1 MTSPCLRRILP
12 TLLSALSL
20 AAASLP
26 AAPPSA
32 SSGLAIEPGRRL
44 VFVAYGD
51 TRPNLYPFGKQ
62 RKHRAL
68 TQAIRQYD
76 AARQGE
82 VDAVLVSGD
91 LIFADVPW
99 TDRDWAPAYEAMA
112 VLRERPHPLLLY
124 PALGNHELL
133 TLSDQAD
140 DDKVREMVGALWRW
154 GGSEAQ
160 LEATLPLR
168 PVVLAQMTHL
178 AELAPAG
185 QASAGQGPAG
195 QASAELASAGQATAG
210 QASLL
215 ARQLPAGFQA
225 NDFRVLWNQMS
236 SEVVDRLPE
245 GARESLAR
253 AARNARVAVRLA
265 ALRGRSPASLA
276 AELAGREPDMA
287 LERVHSVVNM
297 TRETGLDPAVARL
310 AAEALGLLADP
321 SSPAGRLL
329 HASLG
334 TVFEHLAALRALAT
348 QAGGE
353 HERLWLGEV
362 AADSRAAFGKSW
374 TVMKEH
380 YAGRLPESLLRASSL
395 AALPHDRPGFVG
407 PSWYYTD
414 RAMPGVEGRAV
425 RFVTLNSNLATVAS
439 GPGTEP
445 LLDQEAFLAD
455 AIRSAT
461 GPVVLLAHH
470 APVSIG
476 PHGGAFDPAGDLISA
491 LREMVYRRVF
501 PRLSAEE
508 QRRVWTL
515 ICGHD
520 HDLQRLVDVDRGTAI
535 LVSGGGGVPLKDQ
548 RVPPAETPAY
558 LARCGQLM
566 GTTLGPEPRLAKA
579 YSFLACDVTP
589 GRMEFRVFGVV
600 EPAGGTMDDSEL
612 ERALPGAV
620 AGQLADDG
628 KLLEHFVIRER
639 PDGSRVIEDL

>member
-1 MTSPCLRRILP
+1 MTSPHLRRVLS
-12 TLLSALSL
+12 TLLSAVSL
-20 AAASLP
+20 TAASLQ

-32 SSGLAIEPGRRL
+32 SSGLAIEPGRKL

-62 RKHRAL
+62 RKHLAL
-68 TQAIRQYD
+68 TRAIRQYD

-99 TDRDWAPAYEAMA
+99 TDRDWAPSYEAMA

-154 GGSEAQ
+154 GGSEIQ
-160 LEATLPLR
+160 IEAALPLR

-178 AELAPAG
+178 ADLAP
-185 QASAGQGPAG
+185 
-195 QASAELASAGQATAG
+195 
-210 QASLL
+210 LL

-236 SEVVDRLPE
+236 SDAVDRLTE
-245 GARESLAR
+245 DSREALAR

-265 ALRGRSPASLA
+265 VLRGRGAAALA
-276 AELAGREPDMA
+276 AELAGREPELA
-287 LERVHSVVNM
+287 LERVHSVVTM
-297 TRETGLDPAVARL
+297 TREVGLDPAVARL

-321 SSPAGRLL
+321 SSLAGRLL

-353 HERLWLGEV
+353 HERRWLQEV

-374 TVMKEH
+374 IVMKEH
-380 YAGRLPESLLRASSL
+380 YADRLPESLLRASSL

-414 RAMPGVEGRAV
+414 RAIPGVEGRAV

-445 LLDQEAFLAD
+445 LLDQEAFLAE

-470 APVSIG
+470 APVSVG

-508 QRRVWTL
+508 QRRVWTI

-520 HDLQRLVDVDRGTAI
+520 HDIQRLVDVDRGTAI
-535 LVSGGGGVPLKDQ
+535 LVSGGGGVPLKDK
-548 RVPPAETPAY
+548 RVPLAETPAY

-566 GTTLGPEPRLAKA
+566 GTTIGPEPRLAKA

-589 GRMEFRVFGVV
+589 GRMEFRIFGVV
-600 EPAGGTMDDSEL
+600 EPAGSTMDDPEL

-628 KLLEHFVIRER
+628 KLLDHFVIRER
-639 PDGSRVIEDL
+639 SDGSRVVEDL